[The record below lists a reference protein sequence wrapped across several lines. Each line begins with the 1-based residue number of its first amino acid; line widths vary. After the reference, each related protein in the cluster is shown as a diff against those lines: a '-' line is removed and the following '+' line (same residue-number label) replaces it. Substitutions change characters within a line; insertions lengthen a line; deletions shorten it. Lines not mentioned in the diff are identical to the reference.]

1 MQVKPSGT
9 LDEYLAPVTIEEAA
23 RALADGRASVLAGG
37 TDLMLQAA
45 NGRTPYRGR
54 LVNIRRIAEL
64 RGAAITG
71 GRVRIGALTT
81 VTYILN
87 HAELAKSVPVL
98 RQTADKFASNQIR
111 NMATIGG
118 NICNASPAGDMIIP
132 LLALEAE
139 VELASWDGAKI
150 RTREVALEKF
160 FTGPGRT
167 VMERGELLTAVS
179 FAVPEAGHRVRFAK
193 SGPRPALEI
202 STVSAAFAATCKDG
216 VTTNVRIVLGAVAP
230 TPIRARS
237 AEALMEGA
245 ECSGDLAARAAKAAA
260 GEISPIDDVRA
271 SAWYRT
277 HLTEVFVRRLIED
290 VCHG

>member
-81 VTYILN
+81 VTDILN
-87 HAELAKSVPVL
+87 HAELAKAVPVL

-202 STVSAAFAATCKDG
+202 STVSAAFSATCKDG

>member
-81 VTYILN
+81 VTDILN
-87 HAELAKSVPVL
+87 HAELAKAVPVL

>member
-37 TDLMLQAA
+37 TALMLQAA

-81 VTYILN
+81 VTDILN
-87 HAELAKSVPVL
+87 HAELAKAVPVL

>member
-1 MQVKPSGT
+1 
-9 LDEYLAPVTIEEAA
+9 
-23 RALADGRASVLAGG
+23 
-37 TDLMLQAA
+37 
-45 NGRTPYRGR
+45 
-54 LVNIRRIAEL
+54 
-64 RGAAITG
+64 
-71 GRVRIGALTT
+71 
-81 VTYILN
+81 
-87 HAELAKSVPVL
+87 
-98 RQTADKFASNQIR
+98 
-111 NMATIGG
+111 
-118 NICNASPAGDMIIP
+118 
-132 LLALEAE
+132 
-139 VELASWDGAKI
+139 
-150 RTREVALEKF
+150 
-160 FTGPGRT
+160 
-167 VMERGELLTAVS
+167 MERGELLTAVS

-230 TPIRARS
+230 TPICARS

>member
-81 VTYILN
+81 VTDILN
-87 HAELAKSVPVL
+87 HSELAKAVPVL

-230 TPIRARS
+230 TPICARS